1 MFRERSLKVLLAGT
15 GLLFLLGLFAIVQV
29 VLQPPNPEAAFEQML
44 GSVYG
49 VLGIYLL
56 LAVRKPSAHRSL
68 IAFTAWSSVLH
79 AAVMAV
85 QAMRGA
91 IPRIDLL
98 RAVLPMFVIGVA
110 LIVLAPVKQPEAS
123 AATVR

>member
-1 MFRERSLKVLLAGT
+1 MACQIGSGKPPRDASLVWLALAT
-15 GLLFLLGLFAIVQV
+15 ACRDT
-29 VLQPPNPEAAFEQML
+29 
-44 GSVYG
+44 
-49 VLGIYLL
+49 LGIYLL
-56 LAVRKPSAHRSL
+56 LTVRKPSAHRSL

-79 AAVMAV
+79 ATVMAV
-85 QAMRGA
+85 QTMRGA